1 MANRQRA
8 EARRKAAAKAARE
21 SNGSKMWLWVTLGVV
36 AVAAI
41 IGAIVVVSG
50 GDDETDADGTEVTNP
65 SSNFPDSQPVTVTGD
80 ALDVYQGPYPSQQ
93 EDPSFGVAAPIL
105 AGKNFQGDAVTIDGT
120 ANGPTMVVFLA
131 HWCPHCNAEV
141 PRLLDWKNSGGVPQ
155 DLDVVGV
162 ATAVSSQKP
171 FYPPAEWFETKGWS
185 WPVLVDEKANDD
197 GGAGKA
203 ALAFGASAWPYFVI
217 LGSDGTVLARGSGE
231 LSVDEIQSIVDAA
244 MAADTA

>member
-80 ALDVYQGPYPSQQ
+80 ALDV
-93 EDPSFGVAAPIL
+93 
-105 AGKNFQGDAVTIDGT
+105 
-120 ANGPTMVVFLA
+120 
-131 HWCPHCNAEV
+131 
-141 PRLLDWKNSGGVPQ
+141 
-155 DLDVVGV
+155 
-162 ATAVSSQKP
+162 
-171 FYPPAEWFETKGWS
+171 
-185 WPVLVDEKANDD
+185 
-197 GGAGKA
+197 
-203 ALAFGASAWPYFVI
+203 
-217 LGSDGTVLARGSGE
+217 
-231 LSVDEIQSIVDAA
+231 
-244 MAADTA
+244 